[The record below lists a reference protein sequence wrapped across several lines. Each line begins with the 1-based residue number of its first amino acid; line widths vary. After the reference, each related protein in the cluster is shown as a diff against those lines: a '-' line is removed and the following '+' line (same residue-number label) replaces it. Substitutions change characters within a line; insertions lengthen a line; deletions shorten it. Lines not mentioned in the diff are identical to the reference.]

1 MNQAVPRK
9 LNTSAG
15 RCRLRRVRAV
25 ALGLGL
31 IAAVSVSGAAA
42 REPDVDAAKREPPVA
57 IAVSSG
63 WFYPGLGE
71 DGAGFG
77 VRNFADGPR
86 FFDAFTWFGGPEVM
100 GYPSSRPWIGPGGF
114 IYQLTQRALMQ
125 WSPHE
130 NRVQLA
136 NVYEILREAGH
147 DDALYARSIPR
158 TEPDESTTLAEARAV
173 RMGWMTDSAITQAFL
188 ANPIEADSVDAAIE
202 LHGLPMSYPE
212 SFGPF
217 VVQRFQRT
225 ALQHWV
231 EAVDGGEPVG
241 TVVLVNSGDHYKE
254 LVLGDSAVTTP
265 HAHDDTRML
274 DLRDGAEIYVD
285 AVLATATERTYNVVD
300 DTLAEALRLLEGV
313 PSAAPGL
320 AAAAEYSAP
329 IRFRSLAPNVFAS
342 FTAPSRIAVSR
353 DLQNERHEAVAA
365 VLAHEL
371 QHLADFHDQQYV
383 PSEAACLEAEIRAV
397 TAEASAWSSLMGS
410 AGAQNPQS
418 ALERMENARLQAV
431 QAGSETIRALVED
444 GWAEQCAQH
453 H

>member
-1 MNQAVPRK
+1 MPHNSTGQ
-9 LNTSAG
+9 AG
-15 RCRLRRVRAV
+15 RGWLRRSRAV

-31 IAAVSVSGAAA
+31 IVAAAASSAAGAAEA
-42 REPDVDAAKREPPVA
+42 DVDATKQESPVA
-57 IAVSSG
+57 IVVPSG
-63 WFYPGLGE
+63 RFYPGLGE

-86 FFDAFTWFGGPEVM
+86 FFDAFARYGGVDVM

-125 WSPHE
+125 WSPDE
-130 NRVQLA
+130 NAVQLA
-136 NVYEILREAGH
+136 NTYEILREAGY
-147 DDALYARSIPR
+147 DEALYAWSIPR
-158 TEPDESTTLAEARAV
+158 TEPDDSSSLADARAV
-173 RMGWMTDSAITQAFL
+173 RMGWMTDPAITQAFL
-188 ANPIEADSVDAAIE
+188 ANPIEVDSVDAAIE
-202 LHGLPMSYPE
+202 FHGLPMSYPE
-212 SFGPF
+212 TFGPF

-231 EAVDGGEPVG
+231 EAVDGGPAAG
-241 TVVLVNSGDHYKE
+241 TVLLINSGDHYKE
-254 LVLGDSAVTTP
+254 LLLGDSPVVAP

-274 DLRDGAEIYVD
+274 DLRDGAEAYVA

-300 DTLAEALRLLEGV
+300 DMLAEALRLLEGV
-313 PSAAPGL
+313 ASAAPGL
-320 AAAAEYSAP
+320 EAAAEYSAP
-329 IRFRSLAPNVFAS
+329 IRFRSLAPDVFAS

-353 DLQNERHEAVAA
+353 DLHDERLEAVAA

-371 QHLADFHDQQYV
+371 QHLADFHDQPYV

-397 TAEASAWSSLMGS
+397 TAEASAWSALMGPT
-410 AGAQNPQS
+410 GAEHPQS

-444 GWAEQCAQH
+444 GWAEQCSQH

>member
-1 MNQAVPRK
+1 MPHNSTGQ
-9 LNTSAG
+9 AG
-15 RCRLRRVRAV
+15 RGWLRRSRAV

-31 IAAVSVSGAAA
+31 IVAAAASSAAGAAEA
-42 REPDVDAAKREPPVA
+42 DVDATKQESPVA
-57 IAVSSG
+57 IVVPSG
-63 WFYPGLGE
+63 RFYPGLGE

-86 FFDAFTWFGGPEVM
+86 FFDAFARYGGVDVM

-125 WSPHE
+125 WSPDE
-130 NRVQLA
+130 NAVQLA
-136 NVYEILREAGH
+136 NTYEILREAGY
-147 DDALYARSIPR
+147 DEALYAWSIPR
-158 TEPDESTTLAEARAV
+158 TEPDDSSSLADARAV
-173 RMGWMTDSAITQAFL
+173 RMGWMTDAAITQAFL
-188 ANPIEADSVDAAIE
+188 ANPIEVDSVDAAIE
-202 LHGLPMSYPE
+202 FHGLPMSYPE
-212 SFGPF
+212 TFGPF

-231 EAVDGGEPVG
+231 EAVDGGPAAG
-241 TVVLVNSGDHYKE
+241 TVLLINSGDHYKE
-254 LVLGDSAVTTP
+254 LLLGDSPVVAP

-274 DLRDGAEIYVD
+274 DLRDGAEAYVA

-300 DTLAEALRLLEGV
+300 DMLAEALRLLEGV
-313 PSAAPGL
+313 ASAAPGL
-320 AAAAEYSAP
+320 EAAAEYSAP
-329 IRFRSLAPNVFAS
+329 IRFRSLAPDVFAS

-353 DLQNERHEAVAA
+353 DLHDERLEAVAA

-371 QHLADFHDQQYV
+371 QHLADFHDQPYV

-397 TAEASAWSSLMGS
+397 TAEASAWSALMGPT
-410 AGAQNPQS
+410 GAEHPQS

-444 GWAEQCAQH
+444 GWAEQCSQH